1 MRVGGYVSVWCKRAE
16 RGARGRRGGAP
27 SWGPGIFQ
35 TGESARRFGQHV
47 SGGGRTARGAAV
59 IPGGVHLWS
68 VCTRG
73 AGFSRGCP
81 GHGCAQV
88 RQILRDLSSH
98 RWGHKGYP
106 SPGKGWLSTENREKS
121 WLPRVRSTRGSV
133 LRTNPR
139 HGRPAIRE
147 GKSTISSATILT
159 YTGRCWCCRPFMHGF
174 LMQGISTHQGGS
186 FVSG

>member
-1 MRVGGYVSVWCKRAE
+1 MRVGWYVPVWCKRAE

-27 SWGPGIFQ
+27 RWGPGIFKP
-35 TGESARRFGQHV
+35 GNRLEDLGSM
-47 SGGGRTARGAAV
+47 SPGGGRTARGAAV
-59 IPGGVHLWS
+59 IPGGMHLGS
-68 VCTRG
+68 VYTRG

-88 RQILRDLSSH
+88 RQIWRDLSSH

-106 SPGKGWLSTENREKS
+106 SPGKGWLSRENRKKS
-121 WLPRVRSTRGSV
+121 WLPRIRSTRGSV
-133 LRTNPR
+133 LRTHPR

-147 GKSTISSATILT
+147 GKSTISSVTILT
-159 YTGRCWCCRPFMHGF
+159 YTGRCWCYRPFMHGF
-174 LMQGISTHQGGS
+174 LMQRISTHQGGY